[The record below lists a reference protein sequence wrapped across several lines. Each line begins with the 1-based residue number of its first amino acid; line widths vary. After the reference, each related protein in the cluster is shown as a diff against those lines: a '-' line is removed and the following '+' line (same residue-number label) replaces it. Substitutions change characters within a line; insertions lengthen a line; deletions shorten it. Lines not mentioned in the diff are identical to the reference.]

1 MCGVS
6 AGKTQSV
13 EPPLHLTDLSPE
25 TGHLVLQLPHPVS
38 LGERGGEVVLRG
50 DLLVLQHSLIK
61 SLSARLGL
69 CNEQVRDIKR
79 YYWRENNKTDQ
90 DFRKYFSEINT
101 ISFPR
106 YNVQISLQDIN
117 L

>member
-1 MCGVS
+1 MRRKCRKDTVS
-6 AGKTQSV
+6 GPKTPS
-13 EPPLHLTDLSPE
+13 PPLHLTDLSPE
-25 TGHLVLQLPHPVS
+25 TGHLVLQLPHPVR

-79 YYWRENNKTDQ
+79 YYWRENNKTDIRI
-90 DFRKYFSEINT
+90 FANT
-101 ISFPR
+101 FLKSILFHIP
-106 YNVQISLQDIN
+106 DIM
-117 L
+117 